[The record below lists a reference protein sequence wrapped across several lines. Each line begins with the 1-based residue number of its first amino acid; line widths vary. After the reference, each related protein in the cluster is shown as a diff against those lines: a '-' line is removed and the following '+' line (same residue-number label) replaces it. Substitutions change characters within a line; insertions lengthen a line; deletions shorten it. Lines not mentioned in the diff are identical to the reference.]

1 MIRFLKIAKKHN
13 SCFKQ
18 SKYDFNMEEIPILE
32 VIAGK
37 GQEISINIIGPL
49 PKSNRMDVIVVIVDR
64 FIKMIRLKTIIMN
77 IFSESI
83 AKIYRDN
90 IWKLYGIPKKILS
103 NKEP

>member
-1 MIRFLKIAKKHN
+1 
-13 SCFKQ
+13 
-18 SKYDFNMEEIPILE
+18 MEEIPILE